1 MCLNPL
7 GRLITS
13 LMLFAFLIIL
23 IEDWIAINIYGVI
36 KRWRIKK
43 KK

>member
-1 MCLNPL
+1 MCANPL

-13 LMLFAFLIIL
+13 LIFFVFLIVL
-23 IEDWIAINIYGVI
+23 IEDWIVINICGDI

>member
-1 MCLNPL
+1 MYANPL

-13 LMLFAFLIIL
+13 LILFAFLVVL
-23 IEDWIAINIYGVI
+23 IEDWIVINICGAI